1 MTDRQTGIFLALF
14 SAAMLG
20 LAIAISR
27 FAYEGGTNGLT
38 VASLRSVVAVG
49 WLLVFCL
56 ATGRSLR
63 PPPGMYPHLF
73 GLGLLM
79 LMMFYGN
86 VGAVEFIS
94 IPLAALLFFT
104 FPPVIALINGLVL
117 RFTVGPVRYGAVA
130 VAFAGIALM
139 LGVSLNAVDPV
150 GVILALSA
158 SVCTAINGVW
168 MGQKVA
174 GKIDTWV
181 ATLHMATVACAA
193 LLLIS
198 IPSGE
203 LVLPTTPGGW
213 AGMFGVAILQASGFP
228 LYYLAIVRI
237 GALNC
242 AMYGNIQ
249 PVASIVAGFALFGDL
264 LTGMQF
270 AGGALVLAGIM
281 ILQWQDRREAARA

>member
-1 MTDRQTGIFLALF
+1 MSDRHLGIFLALL
-14 SAAMLG
+14 SATMLG
-20 LAIAISR
+20 LAVAISR
-27 FAYEGGTNGLT
+27 FAYDGGTNGLT

-49 WLLVFCL
+49 WLFAFCVL
-56 ATGRSLR
+56 TGRSLR

-117 RFTVGPVRYGAVA
+117 RFPVGPVRYGAVA
-130 VAFAGIALM
+130 VAFVGIALM
-139 LGVSLNAVDPV
+139 LGVSFAAAVDPL

-158 SVCTAINGVW
+158 SICTAINGVW

-181 ATLHMATVACAA
+181 ATLHMAAVACAA

-198 IPSGE
+198 VPSGA
-203 LVLPTTPGGW
+203 LQLPATTGGW

-242 AMYGNIQ
+242 AMFGNIQ

-264 LTGMQF
+264 LTGFQF
-270 AGGALVLAGIM
+270 AGGALVLAGII
-281 ILQWQDRREAARA
+281 ILQWQDRREART